1 MQKENFQAISKRMIE
16 IGETFMNVKFK
27 NCGNI
32 KTAELELAKGKINI
46 KFGLNGIGKTTLGKC
61 LDAFIASKQDNLDR
75 YIPYGS
81 NGDPEVFQKGLKSS
95 LYFDE
100 EYVENYLFQDDLI
113 NKSFEIVV
121 KTPDY
126 DKRISEIQ
134 KSFVDLL
141 SEIQNDN
148 ISATTSELK
157 TLTDSIKFTKE
168 NDFDGKSLFTKGVKK
183 INPEKILD
191 SNAIIY
197 KALITSPNNHAW
209 IEWFRAGKAF
219 IYKNNC
225 PFCLATLSD
234 DFNAQYDSVT
244 KSFEKN
250 ALKNSSES
258 NSKLASLRKYVD
270 PKTANQIL
278 NDQQE
283 GTISDHTKTLIKAN
297 MDVLAIEKTK
307 LDAIRNID
315 PLSLVALSK
324 EDLTARFSS
333 YKLNDKLF
341 SNISSELESKINE
354 INIKLENVISKI
366 DELNVQLGQLK
377 GTLSNSI
384 KKVSD
389 FVNDFLVISGIPYK
403 IEVEVSGQNS
413 ARTILKPINLDIEV
427 NEPKASLSFGEL
439 NSLSLILFCVEAINK
454 DYDLI
459 VLDDPVSSF
468 DGNKK
473 YAIMYQLFSS
483 RVGNNLRG
491 KTVLLFTHDF
501 TPIIDFVYHGQP
513 TQDEAI
519 AYYLYNSDGNLSETK
534 IERTDIISCID
545 AELASA
551 NDARNN
557 YLRRI
562 VSLRN
567 YYDMTKLNESAEY
580 SILSSL
586 LHLKETPTKKDN
598 STYSDADLHLST
610 SSIKSYIYDFDYSA
624 IYKKFSEKTE
634 LKKLFNEGT
643 SIDKIFAT
651 RLLLTL
657 DPSKQENK
665 VLWKFLNEN
674 FHPQNILFYGL
685 DNTKFELIPDH
696 ILKSC
701 KELFDS
707 I

>member
-1 MQKENFQAISKRMIE
+1 
-16 IGETFMNVKFK
+16 MNVKFQ

-32 KTAELELAKGKINI
+32 KTAQLELAKGKINI

-61 LDAFIASKQDNLDR
+61 LDASIASKQDTLYR

-81 NGDPEVFQKGLKSS
+81 SDNPEVFQKGLNSS
-95 LYFDE
+95 LYFDD
-100 EYVENYLFQDDLI
+100 EYVENYLFQEDLI

-126 DKRISEIQ
+126 DKRISEIH

-141 SEIQNDN
+141 SEIENEN
-148 ISATTSELK
+148 ISATTNELQ
-157 TLTDSIKFTKE
+157 TLTESIKFTKE
-168 NDFDGKSLFTKGVKK
+168 NDFDGKSLFAKGVKK

-197 KALITSPNNHAW
+197 KALIKSPNNHAW

-219 IYKNNC
+219 IENNKC
-225 PFCLATLSD
+225 PFCLSKLSD
-234 DFNAQYDSVT
+234 DFNVQYESVT

-270 PKTANQIL
+270 SKTANQIL
-278 NDQQE
+278 QDQQE
-283 GTISDHTKTLIKAN
+283 GAISDYTRALIKDN
-297 MDVLAIEKTK
+297 IDVLAIQKAK
-307 LDAIRNID
+307 LEAIRNID
-315 PLSLVALSK
+315 PLSLIALSK
-324 EDLTARFSS
+324 ENLNERFSW

-341 SNISSELESKINE
+341 SNISSELENKIKAINE
-354 INIKLENVISKI
+354 KLENVISKI
-366 DELNVQLGQLK
+366 DELNIQLGQLK
-377 GTLSNSI
+377 GTLSSSI

-389 FVNDFLVISGIPYK
+389 FVNDFLVNAGIPYK
-403 IEVEVSGQNS
+403 IEVEVSGQDS
-413 ARTILKPINLDIEV
+413 ARTILKPINLDLEIS
-427 NEPKASLSFGEL
+427 EPKASLSFGEL
-439 NSLSLILFCVEAINK
+439 NSISLILFCIEAINK

-483 RVGNNLRG
+483 RVGKNLRG

-513 TQDEAI
+513 TQDEVI
-519 AYYLYNSDGNLSETK
+519 AYYLYNTDGNLSETK
-534 IERTDIISCID
+534 IEKTDIISCID
-545 AELASA
+545 SELTSA
-551 NDARNN
+551 NNAGNN
-557 YLRRI
+557 YLRRV

-567 YYDMTKLNESAEY
+567 YYDMTKLNESSEY

-586 LHLKETPTKKDN
+586 LHLKETPTKKDK
-598 STYSDADLHLST
+598 STYSDSDLQLSIIN
-610 SSIKSYIYDFDYSA
+610 IKNHINDFEYSA
-624 IYKKFSEKTE
+624 IYKKLSEKTE
-634 LKKLFNEGT
+634 LKKLFYAGT
-643 SIDKIFAT
+643 TMEKIYAS

-657 DPSKQENK
+657 DPSKQDNK